1 MYKPKFFV
9 LLPTFTKE
17 QIYKDIIA
25 GILVGIVAL
34 PLSIAFGIASGVTP
48 EQGLITGVIGGFVI
62 SFLGGSR
69 VQIGGPTGAFII
81 IVYGIV
87 QNYGINGLMLATIMA
102 GIILIIMGFAKF
114 GSMIKFIPYP
124 VIVGFTSGIAVVIF
138 SSQINDFLGLNISN
152 VPADF
157 FEKWIVYLKH
167 FSNINYEA
175 LLVGLFS
182 LLVIILWPKISK
194 KIPGSVIAI
203 LAATIIVHLFH
214 LNVETIETRF
224 GELKSSIPAPSI
236 PSFNLA
242 VIRELILPA
251 TTIAILGSIESLLSA
266 VVADGMIGGKHKS
279 NMELVANGVANII
292 SPLFGGIPVT
302 GAIARTATNIKNGG
316 RTPVAGIVHAIT
328 LLLIMI
334 FLGQWARLIP
344 MPTLAAILVVVA
356 FNMSEYHIF
365 IRLFKS
371 PRSDIVVLLT
381 TFSLTVIFD
390 LTVAI
395 EIGMILAVILF
406 MRRMAAVSNVSI
418 ITRELK
424 DEEEVTDVNA
434 IQNKTVP
441 EGVEVYEINGPFF
454 FGAAT
459 KFKEVMQSV
468 ENRPEVMILRMRNV
482 QAIDATGLN
491 LLSEIIRENKKDGI
505 HLILSGVHAQP
516 LFALTQYNIIDEVGE
531 ENIFGNI
538 DDSLDR
544 ARQLLGLAA
553 LGRPKDFKPEVK
565 REMND
570 AKK

>member
-9 LLPTFTKE
+9 LLPTLSKE

-25 GILVGIVAL
+25 GVLVGIVAL
-34 PLSIAFGIASGVTP
+34 PLSIAFGIASGVAP
-48 EQGLITGVIGGFVI
+48 EKGLITAVIGGFVI

-69 VQIGGPTGAFII
+69 VQIGGPTGAFIV

-102 GIILIIMGFAKF
+102 GIILVIMGFAKF

-138 SSQINDFLGLNISN
+138 SSQVNDFLGLNISK

-157 FEKWIVYLKH
+157 FEKWTEYLKH
-167 FSNINYEA
+167 FVYINYEA
-175 LLVGLFS
+175 MFVGFFS
-182 LLVIILWPKISK
+182 LLVIILWPKVSK
-194 KIPGSVIAI
+194 KIPGSIVAI
-203 LAATIIVHLFH
+203 LLATVIVHFFH
-214 LNVETIETRF
+214 LNVETIQTRF
-224 GELKSSIPAPSI
+224 GELNSSIPTPSI

-242 VIRELILPA
+242 TIKELILPA

-279 NMELVANGVANII
+279 NMELVANGIANII

-316 RTPVAGIVHAIT
+316 RTPVAGIIHALT
-328 LLLIMI
+328 LLLIML

-344 MPTLAAILVVVA
+344 MATLAAILVVVA
-356 FNMSEYHIF
+356 FNMSEYRIF

-418 ITRELK
+418 ITRELM

-434 IQNKTVP
+434 IQNKSVP

-468 ENRPEVMILRMRNV
+468 ENRPKVMILRMRNV

-491 LLSEIIRENKKDGI
+491 LLSEIIRENKKEGI
-505 HLILSGVHAQP
+505 HLILSGVHTQP

-544 ARQLLGLAA
+544 ARILLGLAVV
-553 LGRPKDFKPEVK
+553 GRPKDFKPEVK
-565 REMND
+565 REM
-570 AKK
+570 K